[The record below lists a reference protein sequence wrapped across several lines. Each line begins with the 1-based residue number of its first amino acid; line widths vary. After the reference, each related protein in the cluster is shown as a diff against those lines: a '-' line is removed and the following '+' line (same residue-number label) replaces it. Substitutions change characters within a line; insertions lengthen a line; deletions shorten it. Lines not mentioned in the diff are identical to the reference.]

1 MSGSSCIWELGE
13 AIVEEIL
20 KGRRL
25 GARGFAWIRV
35 SLLFG
40 RSFEVLS
47 HSLAVNHIDSSFWGL
62 WELILVCFGVWRLDL
77 RLLPQIWNGE
87 GLECLKVPVF
97 ECVEKLS
104 CPKP

>member
-20 KGRRL
+20 KKKRL

-35 SLLFG
+35 SLLLG

-47 HSLAVNHIDSSFWGL
+47 RSWAVNHIDSSFWGL

-77 RLLPQIWNGE
+77 RLLPQIWSGDGPNVH
-87 GLECLKVPVF
+87 KVPV
-97 ECVEKLS
+97 LS
-104 CPKP
+104 VG